1 MKKGWRLLIIVL
13 GSLVL
18 LLVLLTT
25 GVALILSP
33 ERLTGMI
40 NRYAGQYLNASV
52 TLSEARVNILKNYP
66 NLTITLKDGQI
77 IVPCPD
83 PEKAWEDSLL
93 TFNKIEA
100 VIRPLS
106 LIRKR
111 LLIPSLTLE
120 HTAIRLFTN
129 TADTSNWE
137 IFKGRSRDTLSAGY
151 TYSIGK
157 LSASDTLLFSYEDM
171 ADTVIYRVNI
181 REMTAKSPLTG
192 SALKAG
198 IDSYSNTLIVG
209 KDTLFHRIPF
219 LVRGYITLEN
229 NFDDYYFRD
238 CETVLGNVPLY
249 INGFMGLRPDSLE
262 LKAICRIDSTCFED
276 FSEAVP
282 DRILPPGM
290 IQAPDLPL
298 SLEVQLNGAYYYGSG
313 EFPVYAARLEAGPGS
328 LSYVPLKLVFPSFQ
342 TGISSS
348 FDPHKGDE
356 GTLNVHYL
364 EAVSPAWNVS
374 LAGTLSSMFLDPSV
388 QVSAKT
394 HFILDS
400 LGSLVTD
407 LPRHTAKGEV
417 NALLEADCRLSDLNF
432 TGLGHVMLRADVST
446 NGFSLDIPSDSLFC
460 LAGTTRI
467 RAAADPGKA
476 LDADLA
482 TDSLHIRYKGRELAK
497 MSQTVLTAKSTPG
510 MFTRDSTRVQ
520 PLEGTISGNHLDVF
534 INDTTRIGVD
544 QGLLAFS
551 MRPDQQD
558 ERVPYIETRLDA
570 AGARGEYGVHN
581 ISLSDLTFSAGLTYN
596 RRWVNRRDSL
606 IRTSRR
612 SSDSRRTPRIQH
624 EFSYADLAF
633 DLDRESRG
641 LLRKWDIN
649 GALQASGIHL
659 VTPSL
664 PLHTQMHSLNMT
676 LDGDHLEITNTRV
689 KAGRSDLLLNGYI
702 ENIRRVLLGRG
713 TLNMNFDLQ
722 SDTLDTNELIKA
734 IGTGPGSGSADLLII
749 PGNISLQVVLAV
761 SNAYYHHLQM
771 TNLHGMLRAAD
782 RYLQLDGLEASSN
795 AGDISINALYATP
808 DKNNLQAGLDIE
820 MKDVLLEEVTRLLP
834 SMDTL
839 FPMINSF
846 RGLADVQLSVTS
858 GIDTQ
863 MNLKFSTLRGACRI
877 AGYGLVLLDGQTF
890 SDISRKL
897 MFRKKALNLIDS
909 IRVEATMADNRIDV
923 FPFIMEMDRYRA
935 AIAGSHNIDRT
946 FHYHISMLRSPVP
959 FRFGLDVRGTPDD
972 YDIDLGRI
980 RFTDERIPV
989 LSYRIDS
996 IRVNLRETIRSYFEN
1011 YTFD

>member
-1 MKKGWRLLIIVL
+1 MKKGWRLLIIVF
-13 GSLVL
+13 GTL
-18 LLVLLTT
+18 LLLSVILTT
-25 GVALILSP
+25 AVALILSP
-33 ERLTGMI
+33 ERLTGLI
-40 NRYAGQYLNASV
+40 NSYARQYLNASV
-52 TLSEARVNILKNYP
+52 TLSEARVNILNNYP
-66 NLTITLKDGQI
+66 NVTITLKDGHI
-77 IVPCPD
+77 IVPSPD
-83 PEKAWEDSLL
+83 PDKEWADSLL
-93 TFNKIEA
+93 TFNKVEA
-100 VIRPLS
+100 VVRPFS
-106 LIRKR
+106 LLRKKV
-111 LLIPSLTLE
+111 LIPSLYLE
-120 HTAIRLFTN
+120 HAAIRLFTN
-129 TADTSNWE
+129 TADNSNWE
-137 IFKGRSRDTLSAGY
+137 IFSGTTDDTTSSGY

-157 LSASDTLLFSYEDM
+157 LSASDTLHFSYEDM
-171 ADTVIYRVNI
+171 ADTVIYRVSI
-181 REMTAKSPLTG
+181 RQMTAKSPLTG
-192 SALKAG
+192 SALKTN

-209 KDTLFHRIPF
+209 KDTLFDRIPF

-229 NFDDYYFRD
+229 NFEDYYFRD

-262 LKAICRIDSTCFED
+262 LKALCRVDSTGFEAL
-276 FSEAVP
+276 SEAIP
-282 DRILPPGM
+282 DMILPPGL
-290 IQAPDLPL
+290 IQAPGMPV

-313 EFPVYAARLEAGPGS
+313 EFPVYSAHLKAGPGS
-328 LSYVPLKLVFPSFQ
+328 LSYDPLKLAFPLFK
-342 TGISSS
+342 TELSSS
-348 FDPHKGDE
+348 FDPPEGDE
-356 GTLNVHYL
+356 GTLNVHNL
-364 EAVSPAWNVS
+364 EAVSPAWKVT
-374 LAGTLSSMFLDPSV
+374 LTGTLSSLFRDPSV
-388 QVSAKT
+388 KVSANT
-394 HFILDS
+394 RFILDS
-400 LGSLVTD
+400 LGSLLTD
-407 LPRHTAKGEV
+407 LPRHTAKGEI
-417 NALLEADCRLSDLNF
+417 NAFLEADCRLSDLNF
-432 TGLGHVMLRADVST
+432 SGLGNVMLRADVST
-446 NGFSLDIPSDSLFC
+446 DGFSLDIPSDSLFC

-467 RAAADPGKA
+467 RAAVDPGKA
-476 LDADLA
+476 LDAGLA
-482 TDSLHIRYKGRELAK
+482 TDSLHIRYKGRELAE

-520 PLEGTISGNHLDVF
+520 PLEGTLTAKHLNVF
-534 INDTTRIGVD
+534 INDTTRIGID
-544 QGLLAFS
+544 QGTLVFS
-551 MRPDQQD
+551 MRPDEQNQ
-558 ERVPYIETRLDA
+558 RVPFIDARLDA
-570 AGARGEYGVHN
+570 AGAGGVYGVHKV
-581 ISLSDLTFSAGLTYN
+581 SLSDLNLSAGLTYN

-606 IRTSRR
+606 IRASLRTSDR
-612 SSDSRRTPRIQH
+612 RRTPRIQH
-624 EFSYADLAF
+624 EFSYADLDF
-633 DLDRESRG
+633 DLDRETRSM
-641 LLRKWDIN
+641 LRKWNIN
-649 GALQASGIHL
+649 GALQASGIR
-659 VTPSL
+659 VISPFL
-664 PLHTQMHSLNMT
+664 PLYTQMSSLNMT
-676 LDGDHLEITNTRV
+676 LDGDRLEITNTRV
-689 KAGRSDLLLNGYI
+689 KAGRSDLLLNGYV
-702 ENIRRVLLGRG
+702 ENIRRVLMGRG

-722 SDTLDTNELIKA
+722 SDTLDTNELIK
-734 IGTGPGSGSADLLII
+734 TFSVETGSGNRELLIV

-761 SNAYYHHLQM
+761 SNAYYRHLQM

-846 RGLADVQLSVTS
+846 WGLADVQISVTS
-858 GIDTQ
+858 GLDTQ

-972 YDIDLGRI
+972 YDIDVGRT

-996 IRVNLRETIRSYFEN
+996 IRVNLRESIRSYFEN

>member
-1 MKKGWRLLIIVL
+1 MKKGWRLLIFVT

-18 LLVLLTT
+18 LSVILTT
-25 GVALILSP
+25 AVAMILSP
-33 ERLTGMI
+33 ERLTELI
-40 NRYAGQYLNASV
+40 NRYANQYLDATVS
-52 TLSEARVNILKNYP
+52 LSEASVNVLKNYP
-66 NLTITLKDGQI
+66 NVTITLKDGNI
-77 IVPCPD
+77 IVPSPD
-83 PEKAWEDSLL
+83 PDKEWADSLL
-93 TFNKIEA
+93 TFNKVEA

-111 LLIPSLTLE
+111 LLIPSLHLE
-120 HTAIRLFTN
+120 STSIRLFTN
-129 TADTSNWE
+129 TGDRSNWE
-137 IFKGRSRDTLSAGY
+137 IFADTSGDTTSAGF

-157 LSASDTLLFSYEDM
+157 LCASDTLHFAYEDL
-171 ADTVIYRVNI
+171 ADTVIYRVSI
-181 REMTAKSPLTG
+181 REMTAKSSLTG
-192 SALKAG
+192 SALQTD

-209 KDTLFHRIPF
+209 KDTLFNRIPF
-219 LVRGYITLEN
+219 LVKGYITLEN

-238 CETVLGNVPLY
+238 CKTVLGNVPLY

-262 LKAICRIDSTCFED
+262 LKALCRVDSTGFEAL
-276 FSEAVP
+276 SEAIP
-282 DRILPPGM
+282 DMILPPGL
-290 IQAPDLPL
+290 IQAPDMPV
-298 SLEVQLNGAYYYGSG
+298 SLEVKLNGAYYYGSG
-313 EFPVYAARLEAGPGS
+313 EFPVYSAHLEAGPGS
-328 LSYVPLKLVFPSFQ
+328 LSYDPLKLAFPSFLAK
-342 TGISSS
+342 ISSS
-348 FDPHKGDE
+348 FDPQKGDE
-356 GTLNVHYL
+356 GTLSVHGL
-364 EAVSPAWNVS
+364 DVDSPGLKVS
-374 LAGTLSSMFLDPSV
+374 LAGTVSSIFRDPSV
-388 QVSAKT
+388 KVSAKT
-394 HFILDS
+394 HFVLDS
-400 LGSLVTD
+400 LGSLLTD
-407 LPRHTAKGEV
+407 LPRHTAKGDV
-417 NALLEADCRLSDLNF
+417 NALLEADCRISDLNF
-432 TGLGHVMLRADVST
+432 TGLGNVLLKADIST
-446 NGFSLDIPSDSLFC
+446 NGFSLDIPSDSIFC
-460 LAGTTRI
+460 RAGTTRI
-467 RAAADPGKA
+467 RAAINPGKA
-476 LDADLA
+476 LDADLT
-482 TDSLHIRYKGRELAK
+482 TDSLKILYKGRELADI
-497 MSQTVLTAKSTPG
+497 SQTVLTAKSTPG

-520 PLEGTISGNHLDVF
+520 PLEGVLKAKHLAVF
-534 INDTTRIGVD
+534 INDTGRLGVD
-544 QGLLAFS
+544 QGFLAFTV
-551 MRPDQQD
+551 RADDQDQRIPFID
-558 ERVPYIETRLDA
+558 ARLEATRA
-570 AGARGEYGVHN
+570 HGVYGIHTA
-581 ISLSDLTFSAGLTYN
+581 SLSDINLSAGLTYN

-606 IRTSRR
+606 VRTTRR
-612 SSDSRRTPRIQH
+612 SSDRRRTPRIQH
-624 EFSYADLAF
+624 EFSYADLDF

-649 GALQASGIHL
+649 GALQASGIR
-659 VTPSL
+659 VVSPSL
-664 PLHTQMHSLNMT
+664 PLHTHMHSLNMT
-676 LDGDHLEITNTRV
+676 LDGDRLEITNTRV
-689 KAGRSDLLLNGYI
+689 KAGRSDLLLNGYV

-734 IGTGPGSGSADLLII
+734 IGTGPGSGSAELLII

-761 SNAYYHHLQM
+761 SNAYYNHLQM

-782 RYLQLDGLEASSN
+782 RFLQLDGLEASSN
-795 AGDISINALYATP
+795 AGDISVNALYATP

-820 MKDVLLEEVTRLLP
+820 MKDVLLEEITRLLP

-846 RGLADVQLSVTS
+846 RGLADVQLSATS
-858 GIDTQ
+858 GLDTQ

-909 IRVEATMADNRIDV
+909 IRVEATMANNRIDV

-972 YDIDLGRI
+972 YDIDVGRT

-996 IRVNLRETIRSYFEN
+996 IRVNLRESIRSYFNN